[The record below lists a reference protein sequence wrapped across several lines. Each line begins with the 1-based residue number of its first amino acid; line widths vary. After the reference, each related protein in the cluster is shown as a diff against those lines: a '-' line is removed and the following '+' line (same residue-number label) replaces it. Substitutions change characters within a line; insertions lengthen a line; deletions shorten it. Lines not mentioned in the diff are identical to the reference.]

1 MLLESILM
9 HALPGLL
16 VLAAFS
22 SVADEQAAPEAKPAA
37 AVPSVHLTHTAMTA
51 DFDFLLFGDGPD
63 ADPQYL
69 RESAQEAFDA
79 IDALEQTI
87 SNWIDGSP
95 TAVMNRDAGD
105 KPVVVPPEL
114 FSLMVTSK
122 KFNEET
128 SGVFDVTVGPL
139 LKLWGFYGKKGGLPS
154 PDEVKQ
160 SLELVGMNRVQL
172 NRADHSVKFE
182 RPGMRVDFGGI
193 GKGLAVDRAAA
204 ILKDKGIRSGR
215 ISGGT
220 SSIIV
225 WGSPPQ
231 GGGWTIDIR
240 DPYVS
245 GEVARPPLAKVVI
258 HDESLS
264 TSSNS
269 EKYIEMNGKKYGH
282 IFDPR
287 TGMPAETNIVS
298 ATSVAPTGTES
309 DAITKAFFILGVEGA
324 REFCKKH
331 PQDRALLIVDHDGKP
346 EVVRINFPE

>member
-1 MLLESILM
+1 
-9 HALPGLL
+9 
-16 VLAAFS
+16 
-22 SVADEQAAPEAKPAA
+22 
-37 AVPSVHLTHTAMTA
+37 
-51 DFDFLLFGDGPD
+51 
-63 ADPQYL
+63 
-69 RESAQEAFDA
+69 
-79 IDALEQTI
+79 
-87 SNWIDGSP
+87 
-95 TAVMNRDAGD
+95 MNREAGD
-105 KPVVVPPEL
+105 KPVVVAPDL

-122 KFNEET
+122 RYWEET
-128 SGVFDVTVGPL
+128 GGVFDVTVGPL
-139 LKLWGFYGKKGGLPS
+139 LKLWGFYGKKGGVPS
-154 PDEVKQ
+154 PDEIRQ

-225 WGSPPQ
+225 WGAPPQ

-245 GEVARPPLAKVVI
+245 GDVNRPPLAKVVI
-258 HDESLS
+258 HDEALS

-269 EKYIEMNGKKYGH
+269 EKFIEMNGKKYGH

-287 TGMPAETNIVS
+287 TGMPAETNIVT
-298 ATSVAPTGTES
+298 ATSIAPTGIES
-309 DAITKAFFILGVEGA
+309 DAITKAFFILGVECA
-324 REFCKKH
+324 KDYCKRH
-331 PQDRALLIVDHDGKP
+331 PKCRALLIVDHDGKP
-346 EVVRINFPE
+346 EVVKINFPE